1 MKTLI
6 LFALLFSGN
15 LFARYS
21 AVDDGACSAK
31 LPTSKT
37 NLEDASCV
45 GKDCSCYT
53 KVFRTQ
59 IDGLAS
65 KRLQQVEDGLEETYI
80 NTAVEQMQTLLDFD
94 LLSSLGNGN
103 LGGGNLPKDCSFDSL
118 KTVLTCKSAKAK
130 KITKAIRKKFFELSD
145 YYVEDSQQKA
155 IEGKASCLS
164 PMEKRGVTLLQT
176 QEKAQERLILGL
188 KRVPKSVWEKL
199 LSSDNPL
206 EEIKKSEHKRVKR
219 LPRTIEKL
227 PLLSAIFSDKES
239 LKQFYEAY
247 QKDKTGKFMTSFYQ
261 NEKVIGKVR
270 EIAAQKCRMI
280 FQSIDTLAC
289 KKTANYYVT
298 NEDFN
303 NKVFSYYPNTTD
315 EQKENNLEN
324 HLYYCESKRC
334 LEVTCSDKR
343 GYSPQKFLED
353 INLGRSSSGL
363 DISKSNASE
372 ELLCPSLVCPM
383 NQKDIAEFAKGSTL
397 KTCEPLAKEKKNPV
411 ELYASLGCPGGD
423 SCDSLFAENL
433 RIYASF
439 WKASYKP
446 GDVADDNGETEGEEE
461 TIRLRKTKRSD
472 FVEAFVG
479 EVGKDIDAFFAD
491 DGPVNELAEEKKETK
506 EEVEPESRVER
517 KVASNKVMPRPTNT
531 DFTGAS
537 RGFGNAAPTGFEATQ
552 IPVDVENGKVD
563 TKIVKDAIDAAKES
577 IAEAKKWQQAYR
589 DSVNNRE
596 QPVVADSRNETSDRT
611 NTGSFSNGSSAGT
624 TVVNNNYELPGKIE
638 AKLPMEVSTDSGEGL
653 INKSTTPEGG
663 VGRKP
668 ASKTPSL
675 VIDRAKLAELNK
687 SLLKEFKIDPLKP
700 FVLKVWIK
708 EGKEKKLVEIPVENV
723 FYNGKLILK
732 PVKDEINSEIYVEVL
747 NSPIFFDYR
756 NMLAEREE
764 RRDFF
769 KNVLPNVK
777 KL

>member
-6 LFALLFSGN
+6 LFAVLFSGP

-21 AVDDGACSAK
+21 SVDDGACSAK
-31 LPTSKT
+31 LPLSKM
-37 NLEDASCV
+37 NLEEASCV

-53 KVFRTQ
+53 KVFRSQ

-65 KRLQQVEDGLEETYI
+65 KRLQQVEEGLEETYI

-94 LLSSLGNGN
+94 LLSSLGSGN

-118 KTVLTCKSAKAK
+118 RTVLSCKSTKAK
-130 KITKAIRKKFFELSD
+130 KITKAIQKNFFEMSD
-145 YYVEDSQQKA
+145 YYVEDSHEKA
-155 IEGKASCLS
+155 ITGKTSCLS
-164 PMEKRGVTLLQT
+164 PMEKRGLALIST
-176 QEKAQERLILGL
+176 QEMTQKRLLRDL
-188 KRVPKSVWEKL
+188 KKIPETEWKKL
-199 LSSDNPL
+199 LASENPL
-206 EEIKKSEHKRVKR
+206 EEIQKSTHRRVKR
-219 LPRTIEKL
+219 LPRAIEKL
-227 PLLSAIFSDKES
+227 PLLSAIFSDKGS

-247 QKDKTGKFMTSFYQ
+247 QKDKSGEFMNSFYQ
-261 NEKVIGKVR
+261 DEKVIGKVR
-270 EIAAQKCRMI
+270 EIAAKKCKMI
-280 FQSIDTLAC
+280 FESIDTLAC

-298 NEDFN
+298 DEDFN
-303 NKVFSYYPNTTD
+303 NKVFSYYPNATD

-334 LEVTCSDKR
+334 LEVSCSKAK
-343 GYSPQKFLED
+343 GFSPQKFLED
-353 INLGRSSSGL
+353 INLGKSSGL
-363 DISKSNASE
+363 ELTKTTNSE

-383 NQKDIAEFAKGSTL
+383 NQKEVSDFAKGSTL
-397 KTCEPLAKEKKNPV
+397 KSCEPLAKEKKNPV
-411 ELYASLGCPGGD
+411 ELYASLGCPRGEN
-423 SCDSLFAENL
+423 CNTPFAENL

-446 GDVADDNGETEGEEE
+446 TEVAEDTTEQEGEEE

-491 DGPVNELAEEKKETK
+491 DEPVNELAEDKNETK
-506 EEVEPESRVER
+506 DEVAPERKVER
-517 KVASNKVMPRPTNT
+517 KIASKKVIPRPTNT

-537 RGFGNAAPTGFEATQ
+537 RGFGRSAPTGFEATQ
-552 IPVDVENGKVD
+552 IPVDVEKGKVD
-563 TKIVKDAIDAAKES
+563 TKIVEDAIDAAKES

-596 QPVVADSRNETSDRT
+596 QPAVAERRKETKDSTNSGSYSSGSD
-611 NTGSFSNGSSAGT
+611 SGT
-624 TVVNNNYELPGKIE
+624 TIVNNNYELPGRME

-653 INKSTTPEGG
+653 INKSTATVGG
-663 VGRKP
+663 KGRKP
-668 ASKTPSL
+668 ASKTPTL
-675 VIDRAKLAELNK
+675 VIDRSKLAELNK

-700 FVLKVWIK
+700 FVLKIWIK
-708 EGKEKKLVEIPVENV
+708 EGSEKKLVEVPVENV

-732 PVKDEINSEIYVEVL
+732 PVKDEINSEIFVEVL

>member
-6 LFALLFSGN
+6 LFAVLYSGP

-21 AVDDGACSAK
+21 SVDDGACSAK
-31 LPTSKT
+31 LPVSKM
-37 NLEDASCV
+37 NLEEASCV

-53 KVFRTQ
+53 KVFRSQ

-65 KRLQQVEDGLEETYI
+65 KRLQQVEEGLEETYI

-94 LLSSLGNGN
+94 LLSSLGSGN

-118 KTVLTCKSAKAK
+118 RTVLSCKSAKAK
-130 KITKAIRKKFFELSD
+130 KITKAIQKKFFEMSD
-145 YYVEDSQQKA
+145 YYVEDSQEKA
-155 IEGKASCLS
+155 IIGKTSCLS
-164 PMEKRGVTLLQT
+164 PMEKRGISLINT
-176 QEKAQERLILGL
+176 QEMTQERLMRDL
-188 KRVPKSVWEKL
+188 KKVPESEWKKL
-199 LSSDNPL
+199 LASESPF
-206 EEIKKSEHKRVKR
+206 EEIQKSTHKRVKR
-219 LPRTIEKL
+219 LPRAIEKL

-247 QKDKTGKFMTSFYQ
+247 QKDKSGEFMNSFYQ
-261 NEKVIGKVR
+261 DEKVIGKVR
-270 EIAAQKCRMI
+270 EIAAKKCKMI
-280 FQSIDTLAC
+280 FESIDTLAC

-298 NEDFN
+298 DEDFN
-303 NKVFSYYPNTTD
+303 NKVFSYYPNATD

-334 LEVTCSDKR
+334 LEVSCSKIE
-343 GYSPQKFLED
+343 GFSPQKFLED
-353 INLGRSSSGL
+353 INLGKSSGL
-363 DISKSNASE
+363 ELTKTTNSE
-372 ELLCPSLVCPM
+372 ELLCPGLVCPM
-383 NQKDIAEFAKGSTL
+383 NQKEVSDFAKGSIL
-397 KTCEPLAKEKKNPV
+397 KSCEPLATEKRNPV
-411 ELYASLGCPGGD
+411 ELYASLGCPEGE
-423 SCDSLFAENL
+423 SCNSPFAENL

-446 GDVADDNGETEGEEE
+446 TEVAEDTTEQESEEE
-461 TIRLRKTKRSD
+461 IVRLRKTKRSD

-491 DGPVNELAEEKKETK
+491 DEPVNELAEDEIETK
-506 EEVEPESRVER
+506 DEVEPERKVER
-517 KVASNKVMPRPTNT
+517 KIASKKMTPRPTNT

-537 RGFGNAAPTGFEATQ
+537 RGFGRSAPTGFEATQ
-552 IPVDVENGKVD
+552 IPVSVEKGKVD
-563 TKIVKDAIDAAKES
+563 TKIVEDAIDAAKES
-577 IAEAKKWQQAYR
+577 IAEAKKWQKAYR

-596 QPVVADSRNETSDRT
+596 QPVVAERRKETKGNT
-611 NTGSFSNGSSAGT
+611 NSGSFSNGSGSGT
-624 TVVNNNYELPGKIE
+624 TVVNNNYELPGRME

-653 INKSTTPEGG
+653 INKSTATSGG
-663 VGRKP
+663 KGRKP
-668 ASKTPSL
+668 ASKTPTL
-675 VIDRAKLAELNK
+675 VIDRSKLAELNK

-732 PVKDEINSEIYVEVL
+732 PVKDEINSEIFVEVL

>member
-6 LFALLFSGN
+6 LFAVLFSGP

-21 AVDDGACSAK
+21 SVDDGACSAK
-31 LPTSKT
+31 LPVSKM
-37 NLEDASCV
+37 NLDEASCV

-53 KVFRTQ
+53 KVFRSQ

-65 KRLQQVEDGLEETYI
+65 KRIQQVEVGLEETYI
-80 NTAVEQMQTLLDFD
+80 KTAVDQMQTLLDFD
-94 LLSSLGNGN
+94 LLSSLGSGN

-118 KTVLTCKSAKAK
+118 RTVLSCKSAKAK
-130 KITKAIRKKFFELSD
+130 KITKAIQKKFFEMSD
-145 YYVEDSQQKA
+145 YYVEDSQEKA
-155 IEGKASCLS
+155 IAGKTSCLS
-164 PMEKRGVTLLQT
+164 PMEKRGISLIST
-176 QEKAQERLILGL
+176 QEMTQKRLMRDL
-188 KRVPKSVWEKL
+188 KKIPESEWKKL
-199 LSSDNPL
+199 LTSKNPL
-206 EEIKKSEHKRVKR
+206 EEIQKSTHRRVKR
-219 LPRTIEKL
+219 LPRAIEKL

-247 QKDKTGKFMTSFYQ
+247 QKDKSGEFMNSFYQ
-261 NEKVIGKVR
+261 DEKVIGKVR
-270 EIAAQKCRMI
+270 EIAAKKCKMI
-280 FQSIDTLAC
+280 FESIDTLAC

-298 NEDFN
+298 DEDFN
-303 NKVFSYYPNTTD
+303 NKVFSYYPNATD

-334 LEVTCSDKR
+334 LEVSCSKTE
-343 GYSPQKFLED
+343 GFSPQKFLED
-353 INLGRSSSGL
+353 INLGKSSGL
-363 DISKSNASE
+363 ELSKTTNSE

-383 NQKDIAEFAKGSTL
+383 NQKEVSDFAKGSTL
-397 KTCEPLAKEKKNPV
+397 KSCEPLAKEKKNPM
-411 ELYASLGCPGGD
+411 ELYASLGCPGGE
-423 SCDSLFAENL
+423 SCKTPFAENL

-439 WKASYKP
+439 WKASYRPNEVAGKP
-446 GDVADDNGETEGEEE
+446 TENEEAEE
-461 TIRLRKTKRSD
+461 TIKLRKTKRSD

-491 DGPVNELAEEKKETK
+491 DEPVNELAEENKETK
-506 EEVEPESRVER
+506 EEVEPESNKVER
-517 KVASNKVMPRPTNT
+517 KIASDTKRLAPRPTNT

-537 RGFGNAAPTGFEATQ
+537 RGFGRSAPTGFAATQ

-563 TKIVKDAIDAAKES
+563 TKIVEDAIDAAKES
-577 IAEAKKWQQAYR
+577 IAEAKKWQKAYR

-596 QPVVADSRNETSDRT
+596 KP
-611 NTGSFSNGSSAGT
+611 
-624 TVVNNNYELPGKIE
+624 VVNNNYEMPGKIE

-653 INKSTTPEGG
+653 INKSTASSGRG
-663 VGRKP
+663 GRKP
-668 ASKTPSL
+668 ASKTPTL
-675 VIDRAKLAELNK
+675 VIDRSKLAELNK
-687 SLLKEFKIDPLKP
+687 KLLEEFKIDPLKP

-732 PVKDEINSEIYVEVL
+732 PVKDKINSEIFVEVL